1 MSNASRCLLAGLLG
15 LVAALIVG
23 CAAPGGGGDRAQL
36 NDFMRQERAWAGLTS
51 HALTLADRTSVT
63 YSEGG
68 LPQAPTLVLLHGY
81 TGDRNHWNRVARE
94 LTPRWHVV
102 VPDLPGHGQT
112 PLADHVSAD
121 AMSNTMIDF
130 ARAKGLGDMIIVGHS
145 MGGAVATLWA
155 LGQPEQTR
163 GLVLIDAAGVYRDN
177 PSPVMQAIQR
187 GDNPLAI
194 RTEADYQRVLD
205 LAMAKPPFI
214 PDGIRRALAMQAV
227 AHRDAQARILD
238 NLLNVQAHLPA
249 STYQMVLD
257 GLRMPALIIWGA
269 KDQIFD
275 ARVVDELTSGLAD
288 SRETIFDDVGHT
300 PIREAPWRT
309 ARAID
314 DFAASVFTARSSPGR
329 RD

>member
-1 MSNASRCLLAGLLG
+1 MSSASRRVIAGLLG
-15 LVAALIVG
+15 LVIVCIAG
-23 CAAPGGGGDRAQL
+23 CVTPGGADRAQL
-36 NDFMRQERAWAGLTS
+36 DDFMRQERAWAGLAS
-51 HALTLADRTSVT
+51 HQLTLADQSVVV

-68 LPQAPTLVLLHGY
+68 PPDAPTLVLLHGY

-94 LTPRWHVV
+94 LTARWHLV
-102 VPDLPGHGQT
+102 VPDLPGHGET
-112 PLADHVSAD
+112 PLGDNASAD
-121 AMSNTMIDF
+121 GMSNTLIDF
-130 ARAKGLGDMIIVGHS
+130 ARAKGLTDYVLVGHS

-155 LGQPEQTR
+155 LGQPDQTR
-163 GLVLIDAAGVYRDN
+163 GLVLIDAAGVYEDN
-177 PSPVMQAIQR
+177 PSPVMSAIER

-214 PDGIRRALAMQAV
+214 PESIRHALAMQAV
-227 AHRDAQARILD
+227 AHRDAQSQILD
-238 NLLNVQAHLPA
+238 NLLNVQTHLPA

-275 ARVVDELTSGLAD
+275 VRVVDELTAGLAD
-288 SRETIFDDVGHT
+288 SRVTVFDDVGHT
-300 PIREAPWRT
+300 PIREAPRRT
-309 ARAID
+309 ALAID
-314 DFAASVFTARSSPGR
+314 DFASSIFTARSLPGR